1 MFTGKPYRS
10 LKMALIASLFHVVFV
25 SCISGNVKSAPD
37 TATTVILIRHA
48 EKTGKGLVKG
58 SYLSP
63 EGRDRAQA
71 LVSVAKDMGITAIYS
86 PNLGRNIETVT
97 PLSEEIGV
105 PVTVEKSSIVTFAVD
120 DIAEE
125 ILTKHA
131 GGVVLYVGNVSGNLM
146 AMHSYLGGSGLGPK
160 EYGEMAI
167 FTISDQGTISVT
179 ESHFG
184 K

>member
-10 LKMALIASLFHVVFV
+10 LIIALIASFFHVVFV

-37 TATTVILIRHA
+37 TTTTVILIRHA

-71 LVSVAKDMGITAIYS
+71 LVSVAKDMGIIAIYS
-86 PNLGRNIETVT
+86 PNFGRNIETVT
-97 PLSEEIGV
+97 ALSEEIGV
-105 PVTVEKSSIVTFAVD
+105 PVTVEKSSID

-146 AMHSYLGGSGLGPK
+146 AMHSYLGGSGLGST

>member
-1 MFTGKPYRS
+1 MIIGKLFRILS
-10 LKMALIASLFHVVFV
+10 FAIIVSLFHVALV

-37 TATTVILIRHA
+37 TTTTIILIRHV

-63 EGRDRAQA
+63 EGRERSQA
-71 LVSVAKDMGITAIYS
+71 LVSAVKDMGITAIYS
-86 PNLGRNIETVT
+86 PNEGRNLETVK
-97 PLSEEIGV
+97 PLSEEIGI
-105 PVTVEKSSIVTFAVD
+105 PVTIDNSIFTTLAVD
-120 DIAEE
+120 DIADD
-125 ILTKHA
+125 ILSKHA

-146 AMHSYLGGSGLGPK
+146 AMHSYLGGSGMGPTV
-160 EYGEMAI
+160 YGEMAI
-167 FTISDQGTISVT
+167 FIISDQGTLSVT